1 MNLNLFLFYAFKLF
15 DLGKKK
21 HTFLLPTPSRMISDL
36 FLVQT
41 RFTVHSGQGSSCNI
55 HTWMVNH
62 RLIINDSKTE
72 VLFIG
77 SRGKFSKIN
86 VNSITFGDSSIEPL
100 KTVGN
105 LGSWLDEQMAI
116 DIHIDNIC
124 SKLPITTSNLEV
136 PSTEATKIL
145 VHAFVT

>member
-1 MNLNLFLFYAFKLF
+1 
-15 DLGKKK
+15 
-21 HTFLLPTPSRMISDL
+21 MISDL